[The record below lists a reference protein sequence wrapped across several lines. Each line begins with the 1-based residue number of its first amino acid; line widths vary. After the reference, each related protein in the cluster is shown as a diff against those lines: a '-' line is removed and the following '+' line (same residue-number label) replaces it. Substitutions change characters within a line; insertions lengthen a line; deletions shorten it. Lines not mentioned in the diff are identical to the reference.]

1 MERGDRTTLRTLLSP
16 VGAVSPESHR
26 PRFKE
31 NNGNSFMFFTI
42 VVAIITPCMIVM
54 AQQAPCL
61 ATRIIFTIFAALSAI
76 FAAIGFLLLS
86 YREWN
91 QQLVEVSPKFLVAAM
106 PVFLADVP
114 WRIWRLAD
122 CVCAWVLAVANLILV
137 FWIWDTSA
145 DKSTYFLFCDDHR
158 GCTNIWS
165 GWNLS
170 ILQSINYFTA
180 TSSDL
185 HVKGQLAVLLASIA
199 SLVAWFIGQL
209 VSVAAVAKAM
219 EMVKIQIGS
228 AEGGSND
235 KERANIERAIDL
247 IVVEVAKRMAGERQE
262 RKQLRRRRPRTT
274 AAPEL
279 SGFEAAEF

>member
-16 VGAVSPESHR
+16 VGSVTAESHR

-42 VVAIITPCMIVM
+42 IVAIITPCMIVM

-61 ATRIIFTIFAALSAI
+61 ATRIIFTIFAALAAI
-76 FAAIGFLLLS
+76 FAALNFLFLS

-91 QQLVEVSPKFLVAAM
+91 QQLVEVSPKFLVAAT

-114 WRIWRLAD
+114 WRILRLTD
-122 CVCAWVLAVANLILV
+122 CVCAWVLAIANLILC
-137 FWIWDTSA
+137 FWIWDTA
-145 DKSTYFLFCDDHR
+145 PDKSTYFLFCDDHR

-185 HVKGQLAVLLASIA
+185 HVNGQLAVLLASIA

-219 EMVKIQIGS
+219 EMIKMQFGS
-228 AEGGSND
+228 ADGGEGQ
-235 KERANIERAIDL
+235 RANIERAIDT
-247 IVVEVAKRMAGERQE
+247 IVVEVARVMAAERRE
-262 RKQLRRRRPRTT
+262 NKLRRRKASSRPQL
-274 AAPEL
+274 P
-279 SGFEAAEF
+279 GFEEADF